1 MAYSPIVIDELLR
14 RVHSHLSA
22 EDECYSMM
30 VYTSHRGYTYS
41 VENSLISNFKKGLDL
56 KGTAQWT
63 YKGREIGKLLKD
75 ILPISRIHIHYHLKF
90 SSSNVRGRSIRQ
102 QRKQRGYLD
111 HSFYQTGD

>member
-75 ILPISRIHIHYHLKF
+75 ILPQIVDLDTKTIVPPSPKPATMPITMT
-90 SSSNVRGRSIRQ
+90 GSI
-102 QRKQRGYLD
+102 K
-111 HSFYQTGD
+111 S